1 MGVRESGE
9 ITSTV
14 TLERERY
21 EAMLLELGE
30 LRKLNEFLDQY
41 RKDLSAKD
49 VQLKEKDRE
58 LEEVKEILLETE
70 WKDYELGQAQK
81 RIQELELEVA
91 RMKTSIPWWKRLLR
105 L

>member
-1 MGVRESGE
+1 MGVKEPGE
-9 ITSTV
+9 VTNTV

-30 LRKLNEFLDQY
+30 LRKLKEFLDQY
-41 RKDLSAKD
+41 RKDLLAKD
-49 VQLKEKDRE
+49 VQIKEKDRE

-81 RIQELELEVA
+81 RIQELELEIVHL
-91 RMKTSIPWWKRLLR
+91 KTSIPWWKKVLR